1 MTDRMNK
8 KKSRRQTWRTAFI
21 DTLPILTAYLIL
33 GMGFGVLSVKA
44 GISVWLVSLMSI
56 AIFAGSMQYV
66 AVPLIAGEAS
76 VGSVIL
82 ITLLVNARHIFY
94 GLSMLERYA
103 NVGKV
108 KPYLIFGLTD
118 ETYSLVS
125 RKSAQE
131 TDAAYA
137 LAVTS
142 LNHAYWIIGSTLGAI
157 LGTTLQFNST
167 GIEFSMTALFVV
179 IFIEQWQQHEHHL
192 PALIGLVG
200 TAVARIFFG
209 TEHFLI
215 AAMVFILLALLTL
228 PAIRPEYKITED
240 GGHE

>member
-1 MTDRMNK
+1 MTEPLNT
-8 KKSRRQTWRTAFI
+8 KKSKRQTWQTAFI

-33 GMGFGVLSVKA
+33 GMGFGVLSAKA

-66 AVPLIAGEAS
+66 AVPLIAGQAS

-82 ITLLVNARHIFY
+82 ITLLVNTRHIFY

-103 NVGKV
+103 HAGKV

-131 TDAAYA
+131 TDTVYSF
-137 LAVTS
+137 AVTS
-142 LNHAYWIIGSTLGAI
+142 LNHSYWIIGSTLGAV
-157 LGTTLQFNST
+157 LGTTLQFNSK

-179 IFIEQWQQHEHHL
+179 IFIEQWQQNERHL
-192 PALIGLVG
+192 PAIIGLVG
-200 TAVARIFFG
+200 TAVARVLFG

-215 AAMVFILLALLTL
+215 AAMVFILIALLTL
-228 PAIRPEYKITED
+228 PVIKPEYKISEEER
-240 GGHE
+240 HE